1 MRCVKEK
8 VEKRKPTYLGLLHLG
23 HIQLQFLELL
33 LVLRLVLQQA
43 GVLLLSRLELLQL
56 FVHGAQFPLVLYLD
70 LLGLLLSS
78 RLH

>member
-1 MRCVKEK
+1 MKEK
-8 VEKRKPTYLGLLHLG
+8 EKKKAYLGLLHLG

-56 FVHGAQFPLVLYLD
+56 FVHGAQLPLVLYLD
-70 LLGLLLSS
+70 LLGLLFGT